1 MQNDTRLKRIS
12 SLVVEASGLVRGAL
26 ATPPAHLQ
34 AKRQANRV
42 VTDPTVERREYKKR
56 LKRISSLVVEASGLA
71 QGALATT
78 PSAFASEAEAN
89 RVVTD
94 PHGGKKRVQKKT

>member
-1 MQNDTRLKRIS
+1 MQNDTRL
-12 SLVVEASGLVRGAL
+12 E
-26 ATPPAHLQ
+26 
-34 AKRQANRV
+34 
-42 VTDPTVERREYKKR
+42 
-56 LKRISSLVVEASGLA
+56 RISSLVVEASGLA